1 MAYITAGMLL
11 VPLCVEPLCRFS
23 SSAQGIYGLMSN
35 ISSFT
40 TYPNVINTIKELD
53 IEASV
58 RVLEKLVKEL
68 RVKNKTKTLDE
79 SLNLLKK
86 CIVEIE
92 NELAAIHEKLVYN
105 AQVWYFQ
112 TFRSY
117 KFSSHTSKL
126 RLLKMQLDNRTQM
139 FFKILKANDELVLYV
154 NPSGEMDMSII
165 GL

>member
-11 VPLCVEPLCRFS
+11 VPLVEPLCRFS

-40 TYPNVINTIKELD
+40 TYPNVINTLKELD

-58 RVLEKLVKEL
+58 RILEKLVKEL
-68 RVKNKTKTLDE
+68 RIKNKTKTLNE
-79 SLNLLKK
+79 SLELLKK
-86 CIVEIE
+86 CIVDIE

-105 AQVWYFQ
+105 AKIWYFN

-117 KFSSHTSKL
+117 KFSSHISKL

-139 FFKILKANDELVLYV
+139 FFKILKANDELVMHI